1 MTSPLRPSHRKRCY
15 GHLPAVGALARAR
28 GGTFAIVVAA
38 FALAGCGFRPMYGPS
53 LSPQLASIY
62 VEPLAERDGYE
73 LRNTLIDLL
82 GSDGRMTG
90 KRYRLTLTLTES
102 NQGVALRNDAAI
114 TRYNDTLAASFVL
127 TDMNG
132 ATITEGSQTGLTAY
146 NVTSSPYATLAAQQ
160 DADKRAAQDIA
171 ERIRLDLA
179 AFFRQRR

>member
-1 MTSPLRPSHRKRCY
+1 MKMLATL
-15 GHLPAVGALARAR
+15 ALTVTVS
-28 GGTFAIVVAA
+28 GV
-38 FALAGCGFRPMYGPS
+38 LSGCGFQPMYGPG

-62 VEPLAERDGYE
+62 VEPLGERDGYE

-82 GSDGRMTG
+82 GSDGRLAG

-114 TRYNDTLAASFVL
+114 TRYNDTLAANFVL

-132 ATITEGSQTGLTAY
+132 ATVTEGSQTGLTAY

>member
-1 MTSPLRPSHRKRCY
+1 MTYLKAPPLTLRL
-15 GHLPAVGALARAR
+15 GLATLALA
-28 GGTFAIVVAA
+28 VLV
-38 FALAGCGFRPMYGPS
+38 GCGFHPMYGPS
-53 LSPQLASIY
+53 LSPSLSSIY
-62 VEPLAERDGYE
+62 VEPIAERDGYE
-73 LRNTLIDLL
+73 LRNSLIDLL
-82 GSDGRMTG
+82 GSNGETRG
-90 KRYRLTLTLTES
+90 KRYRLAITLIES

-132 ATITEGSQTGLTAY
+132 AKITEGTQSGLTAY

>member
-1 MTSPLRPSHRKRCY
+1 
-15 GHLPAVGALARAR
+15 VFIIALCAM
-28 GGTFAIVVAA
+28 
-38 FALAGCGFRPMYGPS
+38 LAGCGFHPMYGPS

-62 VEPLAERDGYE
+62 VEPIAERDGYE

-82 GSDGRMTG
+82 GSNGETRG
-90 KRYRLTLTLTES
+90 KRYRLAITLRES

-127 TDMNG
+127 TDMSG
-132 ATITEGSQTGLTAY
+132 ATVTEGTQSGLTAY

>member
-1 MTSPLRPSHRKRCY
+1 LR
-15 GHLPAVGALARAR
+15 
-28 GGTFAIVVAA
+28 
-38 FALAGCGFRPMYGPS
+38 
-53 LSPQLASIY
+53 
-62 VEPLAERDGYE
+62 
-73 LRNTLIDLL
+73 
-82 GSDGRMTG
+82 
-90 KRYRLTLTLTES
+90 ES
-102 NQGVALRNDAAI
+102 NQGVALRNDSAI

-132 ATITEGSQTGLTAY
+132 AKITEGTQSGLTAY

>member
-1 MTSPLRPSHRKRCY
+1 
-15 GHLPAVGALARAR
+15 
-28 GGTFAIVVAA
+28 
-38 FALAGCGFRPMYGPS
+38 MYGPS
-53 LSPQLASIY
+53 LSPQLSSIY
-62 VEPLAERDGYE
+62 VEPVAERDGYE

-82 GSDGRMTG
+82 GSNGELRG
-90 KRYRLTLTLTES
+90 KRYRLTLTLNES

-127 TDMNG
+127 TDMKG
-132 ATITEGSQTGLTAY
+132 ATVTEGSQTGLTAY

-160 DADKRAAQDIA
+160 DADKRAVQGIA

>member
-1 MTSPLRPSHRKRCY
+1 MTHLKAPPLTLRL
-15 GHLPAVGALARAR
+15 GLAALALM
-28 GGTFAIVVAA
+28 
-38 FALAGCGFRPMYGPS
+38 ALSGCGFHPMYGPS
-53 LSPQLASIY
+53 LSPQLSSIY
-62 VEPLAERDGYE
+62 VDPIAERDGYE
-73 LRNTLIDLL
+73 LRNSLIDLL
-82 GSDGRMTG
+82 GSNGETRG
-90 KRYRLTLTLTES
+90 KRYRLTITLRES
-102 NQGVALRNDAAI
+102 NQGVALRNDSAI

-132 ATITEGSQTGLTAY
+132 AKITEGTQSGLTAY

>member
-1 MTSPLRPSHRKRCY
+1 
-15 GHLPAVGALARAR
+15 VFIIALCAM
-28 GGTFAIVVAA
+28 
-38 FALAGCGFRPMYGPS
+38 LAGCGFHPMYGPS

-62 VEPLAERDGYE
+62 VEPIAERDGYE

-82 GSDGRMTG
+82 GSNGERRG
-90 KRYRLTLTLTES
+90 KRYRLAITLRES

-127 TDMNG
+127 TDMSG
-132 ATITEGSQTGLTAY
+132 ATVTEGTQSGLTAY